1 MKYLFIDTET
11 TGLPKDESLSPM
23 VTDNWPRLV
32 SFAYILCDERD
43 FVDRGYF
50 IIKPNKFIIPI
61 ESTKIH
67 GITTAEAV
75 SKGIVLSKALDLI
88 RPLIEK
94 CDYIV
99 GHNVVF
105 DINVLNAEFYRYN
118 MTLPVSLKPYYC
130 TMQLAKG
137 YCGLSNTKYPTLE
150 ELYTILKGDT
160 ISDAHNAQT
169 DAQASMDCFWILRD
183 SGFVD
188 FKTEKS
194 TIKIYPTEDNISWA
208 AEHISIDYAAK
219 VYAYLVIACNLLC
232 NKSNFLK
239 SKGDYDTFS
248 DLYLDSFFVNVDDGI
263 LERLDEKTQKE
274 LDNYTKDFTCTKSP
288 QNNSEWINSMFNFLN
303 TEIQKTVAFV
313 ALNKFDGKKFVVVR
327 PYLRQYLKQIEKEF
341 GGKELIDKFKL
352 KYPDSPYA
360 SLILEDESC
369 WVDIAVEAVKARTL
383 PTNSMG
389 NKLLSQTDAEV
400 HFISMIE
407 FFNEIRERVRN
418 KRIAEW
424 NKELEK
430 SLNPKKAK
438 ETEEIIK
445 NYSSPYTTSSSGCM
459 LILSLLFGIGSSLCC
474 FIAVLLL

>member
-1 MKYLFIDTET
+1 MNLIKDAIKQIKTENEIPFIDTET
-11 TGLPKDESLSPM
+11 TGLPLDDSFSID
-23 VTDNWPRLV
+23 TINNWPRLV
-32 SFAYILCDERD
+32 SVAYILCDDCKIVREN
-43 FVDRGYF
+43 YS
-50 IIKPNKFIIPI
+50 IIKPNGFIIPP
-61 ESTKIH
+61 ESTKVH
-67 GITTAEAV
+67 GITSAEAI
-75 SKGIVLSKALDLI
+75 SKGRVLSEVLDEI
-88 RPLIEK
+88 KGVINE

-99 GHNVVF
+99 GHNIIF

-160 ISDAHNAQT
+160 ISNAHNAQT
-169 DAQASMDCFWILRD
+169 DAQASMECFWILRD

-188 FKTEKS
+188 CKTEKS

-208 AEHISIDYAAK
+208 AEHISKEYATK

-248 DLYLDSFFVNVDDGI
+248 DLYLDSFCVNVDD
-263 LERLDEKTQKE
+263 
-274 LDNYTKDFTCTKSP
+274 KDFTCTKSP

-303 TEIQKTVAFV
+303 TEIQKTGTFV

-327 PYLRQYLKQIEKEF
+327 PYLRQYLKQIENEF

-407 FFNEIRERVRN
+407 FFNEIRERERN
-418 KRIAEW
+418 KRIDEW
-424 NKELEK
+424 HKELEK
-430 SLNPKKAK
+430 SLDPKALK
-438 ETEEIIK
+438 ESEELIK
-445 NYSSPYTTSSSGCM
+445 NYSSPYTTSSSGCI
-459 LILSLLFGIGSSLCC
+459 LILSLLIGIGSSLCC
-474 FIAVLLL
+474 LIAVLLL

>member
-11 TGLPKDESLSPM
+11 TGLPLDDSFSID
-23 VTDNWPRLV
+23 TINNWPRLV
-32 SFAYILCDERD
+32 SVAYILCDDCKIVREN
-43 FVDRGYF
+43 YS
-50 IIKPNKFIIPI
+50 IIKPNGFIIPP
-61 ESTKIH
+61 ESTKVH
-67 GITTAEAV
+67 GITSAEAI
-75 SKGIVLSKALDLI
+75 SKGRVLSEVLDEI
-88 RPLIEK
+88 KGVINE

-99 GHNVVF
+99 GHNIIF

-160 ISDAHNAQT
+160 ISNAHNAQT
-169 DAQASMDCFWILRD
+169 DAQASMECFWILRD

-188 FKTEKS
+188 CKTEKS

-208 AEHISIDYAAK
+208 AEHISKEYATK

-248 DLYLDSFFVNVDDGI
+248 DLYLDSFCVNVDD
-263 LERLDEKTQKE
+263 
-274 LDNYTKDFTCTKSP
+274 KDFTCTKSP

-303 TEIQKTVAFV
+303 TEIQKTGTFV

-327 PYLRQYLKQIEKEF
+327 PYLRQYLKQIENEF

-369 WVDIAVEAVKARTL
+369 WVDIAVEAVKARIALYWL
-383 PTNSMG
+383 PRS
-389 NKLLSQTDAEV
+389 LS
-400 HFISMIE
+400 
-407 FFNEIRERVRN
+407 R
-418 KRIAEW
+418 
-424 NKELEK
+424 
-430 SLNPKKAK
+430 
-438 ETEEIIK
+438 
-445 NYSSPYTTSSSGCM
+445 
-459 LILSLLFGIGSSLCC
+459 LFT
-474 FIAVLLL
+474 A

>member
-11 TGLPKDESLSPM
+11 TGLLLDDSFSID
-23 VTDNWPRLV
+23 TINNWPRLV
-32 SFAYILCDERD
+32 SVAYILCDDCKIVREN
-43 FVDRGYF
+43 YS
-50 IIKPNKFIIPI
+50 IIKPNGFIIPP
-61 ESTKIH
+61 ESTKVH
-67 GITTAEAV
+67 GITSAEAI
-75 SKGIVLSKALDLI
+75 SKGRVLSEVLDEI
-88 RPLIEK
+88 KGVINE

-99 GHNVVF
+99 GHNIIF

-160 ISDAHNAQT
+160 ISNAHNAQT
-169 DAQASMDCFWILRD
+169 DAQASMECFWILRD

-188 FKTEKS
+188 CKTEKS

-208 AEHISIDYAAK
+208 AEHISKEYATK

-248 DLYLDSFFVNVDDGI
+248 DLYLDSFCVNVDD
-263 LERLDEKTQKE
+263 
-274 LDNYTKDFTCTKSP
+274 KDFTCTKSP

-303 TEIQKTVAFV
+303 TEIQKTGTFV

-327 PYLRQYLKQIEKEF
+327 PYLRQYLKQIENEF

-407 FFNEIRERVRN
+407 FFNEIRERERN
-418 KRIAEW
+418 KRIDEW
-424 NKELEK
+424 HKELEK
-430 SLNPKKAK
+430 SLDPKALK
-438 ETEEIIK
+438 ESEELIK
-445 NYSSPYTTSSSGCM
+445 NYSSPYTTSSSGCI
-459 LILSLLFGIGSSLCC
+459 LILSLLIGIGSSLCC
-474 FIAVLLL
+474 LIAVLLL

>member
-11 TGLPKDESLSPM
+11 TGLPLDDSFSID
-23 VTDNWPRLV
+23 TINNWPRVV
-32 SFAYILCDERD
+32 SVAYILCDDCKIVREN
-43 FVDRGYF
+43 YS
-50 IIKPNKFIIPI
+50 IIKPNGFIIPP
-61 ESTKIH
+61 ESTKVH
-67 GITTAEAV
+67 GITSAEAI
-75 SKGIVLSKALDLI
+75 SKGRVLSEVLDEI
-88 RPLIEK
+88 KGVINE

-99 GHNVVF
+99 GHNIIF

-160 ISDAHNAQT
+160 ISNAHNAQT
-169 DAQASMDCFWILRD
+169 DAQASMECFWILRD

-188 FKTEKS
+188 CKTEKS

-208 AEHISIDYAAK
+208 AEHISKEYATK

-248 DLYLDSFFVNVDDGI
+248 DLYLDSFCVNVDD
-263 LERLDEKTQKE
+263 
-274 LDNYTKDFTCTKSP
+274 KDFTCTKSP

-303 TEIQKTVAFV
+303 TEIQKTGTFV

-327 PYLRQYLKQIEKEF
+327 PYLRQYLKQIENEF

-407 FFNEIRERVRN
+407 FFNEIRERERN
-418 KRIAEW
+418 KRIDEW
-424 NKELEK
+424 HKELEK
-430 SLNPKKAK
+430 SLDPKALK
-438 ETEEIIK
+438 ESEELIK
-445 NYSSPYTTSSSGCM
+445 NYSSPYTTSSSGCI
-459 LILSLLFGIGSSLCC
+459 LILSLLIGIGSSLCC
-474 FIAVLLL
+474 LIAVLLL

>member
-11 TGLPKDESLSPM
+11 TGLPLDDSFSID
-23 VTDNWPRLV
+23 TINNWPRLV
-32 SFAYILCDERD
+32 SVAYILCDDCKIVREN
-43 FVDRGYF
+43 YS
-50 IIKPNKFIIPI
+50 IIKPNGFIIPP
-61 ESTKIH
+61 ESTKVH
-67 GITTAEAV
+67 GITSAEAI
-75 SKGIVLSKALDLI
+75 SKGRVLSEVLDEI
-88 RPLIEK
+88 KGVINE

-99 GHNVVF
+99 GHNIIF

-160 ISDAHNAQT
+160 ISNAHNAQT
-169 DAQASMDCFWILRD
+169 DAQASMECFWILRD

-188 FKTEKS
+188 CKTEKS

-208 AEHISIDYAAK
+208 AEHISKEYATK

-248 DLYLDSFFVNVDDGI
+248 DLYLDSFCVNVDD
-263 LERLDEKTQKE
+263 
-274 LDNYTKDFTCTKSP
+274 KDFTCTKSP
-288 QNNSEWINSMFNFLN
+288 QNNSEWINSMFDFLN
-303 TEIQKTVAFV
+303 TEIQKTGAFA

-327 PYLRQYLKQIEKEF
+327 PYLRQYLKQIENEF

-407 FFNEIRERVRN
+407 FFNEIRKRERN
-418 KRIAEW
+418 KRIDEW
-424 NKELEK
+424 HKELEK
-430 SLNPKKAK
+430 SLDPKALK
-438 ETEEIIK
+438 ESEELIK
-445 NYSSPYTTSSSGCM
+445 NYSSPYTTSSSGCI
-459 LILSLLFGIGSSLCC
+459 LILSLLIGIGSSLCC
-474 FIAVLLL
+474 LIAVLLL

>member
-1 MKYLFIDTET
+1 
-11 TGLPKDESLSPM
+11 M
-23 VTDNWPRLV
+23 VRQRHPPATDNPPW
-32 SFAYILCDERD
+32 A
-43 FVDRGYF
+43 
-50 IIKPNKFIIPI
+50 
-61 ESTKIH
+61 
-67 GITTAEAV
+67 GITSAEAI
-75 SKGIVLSKALDLI
+75 SKGRVLSEVLDEI
-88 RPLIEK
+88 KGVINE

-99 GHNVVF
+99 GHNIIF

-160 ISDAHNAQT
+160 ISNAHNAQT
-169 DAQASMDCFWILRD
+169 DAQASMECFWILRD

-188 FKTEKS
+188 CKTEKS

-208 AEHISIDYAAK
+208 AEHISKEYATK

-248 DLYLDSFFVNVDDGI
+248 DLYLDSFCVNVDD
-263 LERLDEKTQKE
+263 
-274 LDNYTKDFTCTKSP
+274 KDFTCTKSP

-303 TEIQKTVAFV
+303 TEIQKTGTFV

-327 PYLRQYLKQIEKEF
+327 PYLRQYLKQIENEF

-407 FFNEIRERVRN
+407 FFNEIRERERN
-418 KRIAEW
+418 KRIDEW
-424 NKELEK
+424 HKELEK
-430 SLNPKKAK
+430 SLDPKALK
-438 ETEEIIK
+438 ESEELIK
-445 NYSSPYTTSSSGCM
+445 NYSSPYTTSSSGCI
-459 LILSLLFGIGSSLCC
+459 LILSLLIGIGSSLCC
-474 FIAVLLL
+474 LIAVLLL

>member
-11 TGLPKDESLSPM
+11 TGLPLDDSFSID
-23 VTDNWPRLV
+23 TINNWPRLV
-32 SFAYILCDERD
+32 SVAYILCDDCKIVREN
-43 FVDRGYF
+43 YS
-50 IIKPNKFIIPI
+50 IIKPNGFIIPP
-61 ESTKIH
+61 ESTKVH
-67 GITTAEAV
+67 GITSAEAI
-75 SKGIVLSKALDLI
+75 SKGRVLSEVLDEI
-88 RPLIEK
+88 KGVINE

-99 GHNVVF
+99 GHNIIF

-160 ISDAHNAQT
+160 ISNAHNAQT
-169 DAQASMDCFWILRD
+169 DAQASMECFWILRD

-188 FKTEKS
+188 CKTEKS

-208 AEHISIDYAAK
+208 AEHISKEYATK

-248 DLYLDSFFVNVDDGI
+248 DLYLDSFCVNVDD
-263 LERLDEKTQKE
+263 
-274 LDNYTKDFTCTKSP
+274 KDFTCTKSP

-303 TEIQKTVAFV
+303 TEIQKTGTFV
-313 ALNKFDGKKFVVVR
+313 ALNKFEGKKFVVVR
-327 PYLRQYLKQIEKEF
+327 PYLRQYLKQIENEF

-407 FFNEIRERVRN
+407 FFNEIRERERN
-418 KRIAEW
+418 KRIDEW
-424 NKELEK
+424 HKELEK
-430 SLNPKKAK
+430 SLDPKALK
-438 ETEEIIK
+438 ESEELIK
-445 NYSSPYTTSSSGCM
+445 NYSSPYTTSSSGCI
-459 LILSLLFGIGSSLCC
+459 LILSLLIGIGSSLCC
-474 FIAVLLL
+474 LIAVLLL

>member
-11 TGLPKDESLSPM
+11 TGLPLDDSFSID
-23 VTDNWPRLV
+23 TINNWPRLV
-32 SFAYILCDERD
+32 SVAYILCDDCKIVREN
-43 FVDRGYF
+43 YS
-50 IIKPNKFIIPI
+50 IIKPNGFIIPP
-61 ESTKIH
+61 ESTKVH
-67 GITTAEAV
+67 GITSAEAI
-75 SKGIVLSKALDLI
+75 SKGRVLSEVLDEI
-88 RPLIEK
+88 KGVINE

-99 GHNVVF
+99 GHNIIF

-160 ISDAHNAQT
+160 ISNAHNAQT
-169 DAQASMDCFWILRD
+169 DAQASMECFWILRD

-188 FKTEKS
+188 CKTEKS

-208 AEHISIDYAAK
+208 AEHISKEYATK

-248 DLYLDSFFVNVDDGI
+248 DLYLDSFCVNVDD
-263 LERLDEKTQKE
+263 
-274 LDNYTKDFTCTKSP
+274 KDFTCTKSP

-303 TEIQKTVAFV
+303 TEIQKTGTFV

-327 PYLRQYLKQIEKEF
+327 PYLRQYLKQIENEF

-389 NKLLSQTDAEV
+389 NKR
-400 HFISMIE
+400 
-407 FFNEIRERVRN
+407 FFR
-418 KRIAEW
+418 
-424 NKELEK
+424 
-430 SLNPKKAK
+430 
-438 ETEEIIK
+438 
-445 NYSSPYTTSSSGCM
+445 
-459 LILSLLFGIGSSLCC
+459 
-474 FIAVLLL
+474 

>member
-11 TGLPKDESLSPM
+11 TGLPLDDSFSID
-23 VTDNWPRLV
+23 TINNWPRLV
-32 SFAYILCDERD
+32 SVAYILCDDCKIVREN
-43 FVDRGYF
+43 YS
-50 IIKPNKFIIPI
+50 IIKPNGFIIPP
-61 ESTKIH
+61 ESTKVH
-67 GITTAEAV
+67 GITSAEAI
-75 SKGIVLSKALDLI
+75 SKGRVLSEVLDEI
-88 RPLIEK
+88 KGVINE

-99 GHNVVF
+99 GHNIIF

-160 ISDAHNAQT
+160 ISNAHNAQT
-169 DAQASMDCFWILRD
+169 DAQASMECFWILRD

-188 FKTEKS
+188 CKTEKS

-208 AEHISIDYAAK
+208 AEHISKEYATK

-248 DLYLDSFFVNVDDGI
+248 DLYLDSFCVNVDD
-263 LERLDEKTQKE
+263 
-274 LDNYTKDFTCTKSP
+274 KDFTCTKSP

-303 TEIQKTVAFV
+303 TEIQKTGTFV

-327 PYLRQYLKQIEKEF
+327 PYLRQYLKQIENEF

-407 FFNEIRERVRN
+407 FFNEIRERERN
-418 KRIAEW
+418 KRIDEW
-424 NKELEK
+424 HKELEK
-430 SLNPKKAK
+430 SLDPKALK
-438 ETEEIIK
+438 ESEELIK
-445 NYSSPYTTSSSGCM
+445 NYSSPYTTSSSGCI
-459 LILSLLFGIGSSLCC
+459 LILSLLIEIGSSLCC
-474 FIAVLLL
+474 LIAVLLL

>member
-11 TGLPKDESLSPM
+11 TGLPLDDSFSID
-23 VTDNWPRLV
+23 TINNWPRLV
-32 SFAYILCDERD
+32 SVAYILCDDCKIVREN
-43 FVDRGYF
+43 YS
-50 IIKPNKFIIPI
+50 IIKPNGFIIPP
-61 ESTKIH
+61 ESTKVH
-67 GITTAEAV
+67 GITSAEAI
-75 SKGIVLSKALDLI
+75 SKGRVLSEVLDEI
-88 RPLIEK
+88 KGVINE

-99 GHNVVF
+99 GHNIIF

-118 MTLPVSLKPYYC
+118 KTLPVSLKPYYC

-160 ISDAHNAQT
+160 ISNAHNAQT
-169 DAQASMDCFWILRD
+169 DAQASMECFWILRD

-188 FKTEKS
+188 CKTEKS

-208 AEHISIDYAAK
+208 AEHISKEYATK

-248 DLYLDSFFVNVDDGI
+248 DLYLDSFCVNVDD
-263 LERLDEKTQKE
+263 
-274 LDNYTKDFTCTKSP
+274 KDFTCTKSP

-303 TEIQKTVAFV
+303 TEIQKTGTFV

-327 PYLRQYLKQIEKEF
+327 PYLRQYLKQIENEF

-407 FFNEIRERVRN
+407 FFNEIRERERN
-418 KRIAEW
+418 KRIDEW
-424 NKELEK
+424 HKELEK
-430 SLNPKKAK
+430 SLDPKALK
-438 ETEEIIK
+438 ESEELIK
-445 NYSSPYTTSSSGCM
+445 NYSSPYTTSSSGCI
-459 LILSLLFGIGSSLCC
+459 LILSLLIGIGSSLCC
-474 FIAVLLL
+474 LIAVLLL

>member
-11 TGLPKDESLSPM
+11 TGLPLDDSFSID
-23 VTDNWPRLV
+23 TINNWPRLV
-32 SFAYILCDERD
+32 SVAYILCDDCKIVREN
-43 FVDRGYF
+43 YS
-50 IIKPNKFIIPI
+50 IIKPNGFIIPP
-61 ESTKIH
+61 ESTKVH
-67 GITTAEAV
+67 GITSAEAI
-75 SKGIVLSKALDLI
+75 SKGRVLSEVLDEI
-88 RPLIEK
+88 KGVINE

-99 GHNVVF
+99 GHNIIF

-160 ISDAHNAQT
+160 ISNAHNAQT
-169 DAQASMDCFWILRD
+169 DAQASMECFWILRD

-188 FKTEKS
+188 CKTEKS
-194 TIKIYPTEDNISWA
+194 TIKIYPTEDTISWA
-208 AEHISIDYAAK
+208 AEHISKEYATK

-248 DLYLDSFFVNVDDGI
+248 DLYLDSFCVNVD
-263 LERLDEKTQKE
+263 
-274 LDNYTKDFTCTKSP
+274 NKDFTCTKSP

-303 TEIQKTVAFV
+303 TEIQKTGTFV

-327 PYLRQYLKQIEKEF
+327 PYLRQYLKQIENEF

-407 FFNEIRERVRN
+407 FFNEIRERERN
-418 KRIAEW
+418 KRIDEW
-424 NKELEK
+424 HKELEK
-430 SLNPKKAK
+430 SLDPKALK
-438 ETEEIIK
+438 ESEELIK
-445 NYSSPYTTSSSGCM
+445 NYSSPYTTSSSGCI
-459 LILSLLFGIGSSLCC
+459 LILSLLIGIGSSLCC
-474 FIAVLLL
+474 LIAVLLL

>member
-11 TGLPKDESLSPM
+11 TGLPLDDSFSID
-23 VTDNWPRLV
+23 TINNWPRLV
-32 SFAYILCDERD
+32 SVAYILCDDCKIVREN
-43 FVDRGYF
+43 YS
-50 IIKPNKFIIPI
+50 IIKPNGFIIPP
-61 ESTKIH
+61 ESTKVH
-67 GITTAEAV
+67 GITSAEAI
-75 SKGIVLSKALDLI
+75 SKGRVLSEVLDEI
-88 RPLIEK
+88 KGVINE

-99 GHNVVF
+99 GHNIIF

-160 ISDAHNAQT
+160 ISNAHNAQT
-169 DAQASMDCFWILRD
+169 DAQASMECFWILRD

-188 FKTEKS
+188 CKTEKS

-208 AEHISIDYAAK
+208 AEHISKEYATK

-248 DLYLDSFFVNVDDGI
+248 DLYLDSFCVNVDD
-263 LERLDEKTQKE
+263 
-274 LDNYTKDFTCTKSP
+274 KDFTCTKSP

-303 TEIQKTVAFV
+303 TEIQKTGTFV

-327 PYLRQYLKQIEKEF
+327 PYLRQYLKQIENEF

-407 FFNEIRERVRN
+407 FFNEIRERERN
-418 KRIAEW
+418 KRIDEW
-424 NKELEK
+424 HKELEK
-430 SLNPKKAK
+430 SLDPKALK
-438 ETEEIIK
+438 ESEELIK
-445 NYSSPYTTSSSGCM
+445 NYSSPYTTSSSGCI
-459 LILSLLFGIGSSLCC
+459 LILSLLIGIGSSLCC
-474 FIAVLLL
+474 LIAVLLL

>member
-11 TGLPKDESLSPM
+11 TGLPLDDSFSI
-23 VTDNWPRLV
+23 DIINNWPRLV
-32 SFAYILCDERD
+32 SVAYILCDDCKIVREN
-43 FVDRGYF
+43 YS
-50 IIKPNKFIIPI
+50 IIKPNGFIIPP
-61 ESTKIH
+61 ESTKVH
-67 GITTAEAV
+67 GITSAEAI
-75 SKGIVLSKALDLI
+75 SKGRVLSEVLDEI
-88 RPLIEK
+88 KGVINE

-99 GHNVVF
+99 GHNIIF

-160 ISDAHNAQT
+160 ISNAHNAQT
-169 DAQASMDCFWILRD
+169 DAQASMECFWILRD

-188 FKTEKS
+188 CKTEKS

-208 AEHISIDYAAK
+208 AEHISKEYATK

-248 DLYLDSFFVNVDDGI
+248 DLYLDSFCVNVDD
-263 LERLDEKTQKE
+263 
-274 LDNYTKDFTCTKSP
+274 KDFTCTKSP

-303 TEIQKTVAFV
+303 TEIQKTGTFV

-327 PYLRQYLKQIEKEF
+327 PYLRQYLKQIENEF

-407 FFNEIRERVRN
+407 FFNEIRERERN
-418 KRIAEW
+418 KRIDEW
-424 NKELEK
+424 HKELEK
-430 SLNPKKAK
+430 SLDPKALK
-438 ETEEIIK
+438 ESEELIK
-445 NYSSPYTTSSSGCM
+445 NYSSPYTTSSSGCI
-459 LILSLLFGIGSSLCC
+459 LILSLLIGIGSSLCC
-474 FIAVLLL
+474 LIAVLLL